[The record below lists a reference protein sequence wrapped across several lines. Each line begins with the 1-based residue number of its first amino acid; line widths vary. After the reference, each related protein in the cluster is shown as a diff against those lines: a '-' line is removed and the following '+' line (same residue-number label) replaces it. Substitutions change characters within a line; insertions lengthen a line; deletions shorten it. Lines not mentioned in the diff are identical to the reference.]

1 MHTLLDMIQHVC
13 IDHNMVYRV
22 VGRGGRGG
30 GEPWQQRSYDSRLQL
45 PAMTLR
51 YTVQAPSG
59 LPMAV

>member
-22 VGRGGRGG
+22 VGRGG
-30 GEPWQQRSYDSRLQL
+30 GEPWEQRSYDSRWQL

-51 YTVQAPSG
+51 YTAQAPSG